1 MPVIDRYLEAMVKH
15 RAEQLVFR
23 SGSTVT
29 LVIGGATRPI
39 SSRPATE
46 DQITGVLTE
55 ALGSAYTPGLSGN
68 RTFPYEAPTGAVSIQ
83 VEDGNEGLTVRV
95 QPSGAAAAAALTSPP
110 TRAGRSA
117 STPIAAIDVQ
127 RTPVPVSMPSV
138 SMPTN
143 GSSLERHREPREPTP
158 PLSVRPAF
166 VETPV
171 PTPSP
176 PAAPAP
182 APAPPP
188 AVPVAPPA
196 PRAAVSAAGG
206 PVHIDDLFGQMLDM
220 KASDLHLKSNA
231 VPQLRI
237 DGSMVAAPNRG
248 PLTPEQLEGL
258 IYAITPER
266 NKHEFA
272 DSNDTDFAYTLTG
285 RARMRCNVFRDI
297 AGIGAV
303 FRQIPSKILTAQ
315 QLNLPKAV
323 LDMCELDKGL
333 VVVTGP
339 TGSGKSTTLAAMVDW
354 INTNRDDHII
364 TIEDPVEFV
373 HPDKKCLINQREVG
387 TQTKS
392 FKAAL
397 RAALRED
404 PDIVLVGEMRD
415 LETVAIAIETA
426 ETGHLVFG
434 TLHTNTAPSTI
445 DRLIDQF
452 PADRQEQIRVMLSE
466 SLKGVVAQ
474 TLLKK
479 KGGGRVAALEI
490 LLVTP
495 AVANLI
501 REGKTFQ
508 VPSLMQTG
516 RGLGMVTLMDSL
528 FDLVKNG
535 TVEAEEAYSRA
546 PHKKEFASMLTKNGF
561 PGPWSQEKQ

>member
-15 RAEQLVFR
+15 RAELLVFR
-23 SGSTVT
+23 SGATVSLT
-29 LVIGGATRPI
+29 IAGAPRAI

-46 DQITGVLTE
+46 DQINTVLSE
-55 ALGSAYTPGLSGN
+55 ALGPAYTPGLTGS
-68 RTFPYEAPTGAVSIQ
+68 RTFPYESEHGAVSISI
-83 VEDGNEGLTVRV
+83 EDGHEGLTVRIQAADANPKGATRGMESSRGPTPV
-95 QPSGAAAAAALTSPP
+95 SMPTVAIPPPGTNGARPSPRTDPSLMARSP
-110 TRAGRSA
+110 SA
-117 STPIAAIDVQ
+117 PSSMP
-127 RTPVPVSMPSV
+127 TPVPVPV
-138 SMPTN
+138 PYVA
-143 GSSLERHREPREPTP
+143 PTP
-158 PLSVRPAF
+158 VRVSVGGGAQ
-166 VETPV
+166 
-171 PTPSP
+171 PS
-176 PAAPAP
+176 
-182 APAPPP
+182 
-188 AVPVAPPA
+188 
-196 PRAAVSAAGG
+196 
-206 PVHIDDLFGQMLDM
+206 HIDELFGQMLDA
-220 KASDLHLKSNA
+220 KASDLHLKSG
-231 VPQLRI
+231 VIPHVRI
-237 DGSMVAAPNRG
+237 DGAMAALPGRS
-248 PLTPEQLEGL
+248 PLSSEQLEAL
-258 IYAITPER
+258 INPIMPLR
-266 NKHEFA
+266 NQEEFKE
-272 DSNDTDFAYTLTG
+272 SNDTDFAYSLAG

-297 AGIGAV
+297 AGVGAV
-303 FRQIPSKILTAQ
+303 FRQIPSKILTAK
-315 QLNLPKAV
+315 QLGLPQSV
-323 LDMCELDKGL
+323 LNMCELDKGL

-339 TGSGKSTTLAAMVDW
+339 TGSGKSTTLAAMIDW
-354 INTNRDDHII
+354 INEQRDDHII

-452 PADRQEQIRVMLSE
+452 PTDRQEQIRVMLSE

-516 RGLGMVTLMDSL
+516 RGLGMITLMDSL
-528 FDLVKNG
+528 FDLVKNDV
-535 TVEAEEAYSRA
+535 VEAEEAYARA
-546 PHKKEFASMLTKNGF
+546 PSKKEFASMLTRAGF
-561 PGPWSQEKQ
+561 RGPWSESPPT

>member
-1 MPVIDRYLEAMVKH
+1 LPVIDRYLEAMVKH
-15 RAEQLVFR
+15 RAEQLVFK
-23 SGSTVT
+23 SGTTVS
-29 LVIGGATRPI
+29 LVIGGTNRAI

-55 ALGSAYTPGLSGN
+55 ALGSAYTPGLTGN
-68 RTFPYEAPTGAVSIQ
+68 RSFPYEAPTGAVSIQ
-83 VEDGNEGLTVRV
+83 VEDGAEGLTVRV
-95 QPSGAAAAAALTSPP
+95 QPTGGTPP
-110 TRAGRSA
+110 PKPSRPGG
-117 STPIAAIDVQ
+117 TPLAAIDVQ
-127 RTPVPVSMPSV
+127 SRPASSTMPSV
-138 SMPTN
+138 GLPGAGN
-143 GSSLERHREPREPTP
+143 GHHGPLERREPREPSP
-158 PLSVRPAF
+158 ANVRPAF
-166 VETPV
+166 VETPAPV
-171 PTPSP
+171 SINP
-176 PAAPAP
+176 PAPAA

-188 AVPVAPPA
+188 VPA
-196 PRAAVSAAGG
+196 PAPTTSARINVPGGG
-206 PVHIDDLFGQMLDM
+206 PAHIDELFGQMLDM
-220 KASDLHLKSNA
+220 KASDLHLKCNTI
-231 VPQLRI
+231 PQVRV
-237 DGSMVAAPNRG
+237 DGSIMPVPNRAA
-248 PLTPEQLEGL
+248 LTPEQLEAL
-258 IYAITPER
+258 IFAITPER
-266 NKHEFA
+266 NKQEFGET
-272 DSNDTDFAYTLTG
+272 NDTDFAYTLTG

-303 FRQIPSKILTAQ
+303 FRQIPSKILTAE
-315 QLNLPKAV
+315 QLGLPKAV
-323 LDMCELDKGL
+323 IDMCQLDKGL

-339 TGSGKSTTLAAMVDW
+339 TGSGKSTTLAGMVDW

-387 TQTKS
+387 TQTRS

-474 TLLKK
+474 TLLRK

-490 LLVTP
+490 LIVTP

-535 TVEAEEAYSRA
+535 TVEAEEAYARA
-546 PHKKEFASMLTKNGF
+546 PHKKEFGAMLAKNGF
-561 PGPWSQEKQ
+561 PGPWSSPDKAGH

>member
-1 MPVIDRYLEAMVKH
+1 LPVIDRYLEAMAKH

-23 SGSTVT
+23 SGATVS
-29 LVIGGATRPI
+29 LVIGGTTRAI

-55 ALGSAYTPGLSGN
+55 ALGSSYTPGLAGN
-68 RTFPYEAPTGAVSIQ
+68 RTFPYDAPTGAVSIQ

-95 QPSGAAAAAALTSPP
+95 QAAPAPARP
-110 TRAGRSA
+110 GRST
-117 STPIAAIDVQ
+117 STPIAAIDVH

-138 SMPTN
+138 SLPSTN
-143 GSSLERHREPREPTP
+143 GNGSPLERREPAP
-158 PLSVRPAF
+158 PPAHVRPAF
-166 VETPV
+166 VDTPAPV
-171 PTPSP
+171 MVTPPP
-176 PAAPAP
+176 PAAPPP
-182 APAPPP
+182 APAR
-188 AVPVAPPA
+188 VTVG
-196 PRAAVSAAGG
+196 AAGNG
-206 PVHIDDLFGQMLDM
+206 PGHIDELFGQMLDM
-220 KASDLHLKSNA
+220 KASDLHLKSHA
-231 VPQLRI
+231 APQLRV
-237 DGSMVAAPNRG
+237 DGSMTPVPNRG

-258 IYAITPER
+258 IFAITPER

-272 DSNDTDFAYTLTG
+272 ESNDTDFAYTFPG

-303 FRQIPSKILTAQ
+303 FRQIPSKILTAE
-315 QLNLPKAV
+315 QLNLPKSV

-354 INTNRDDHII
+354 INSNRDDHII

-373 HPDKKCLINQREVG
+373 HQDKKCLINQREVG

-452 PADRQEQIRVMLSE
+452 PTDRQEQIRVMLSE

-474 TLLKK
+474 TLLRK

-528 FDLVKNG
+528 FELVKNG
-535 TVEAEEAYSRA
+535 TVEAEEAYARA

-561 PGPWSQEKQ
+561 PGPWSQEKPGQ